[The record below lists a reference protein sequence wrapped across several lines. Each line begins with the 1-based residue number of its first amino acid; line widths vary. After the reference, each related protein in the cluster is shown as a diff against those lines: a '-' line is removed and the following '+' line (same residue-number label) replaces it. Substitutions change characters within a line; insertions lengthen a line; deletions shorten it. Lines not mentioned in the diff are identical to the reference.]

1 MKEIKNECQKIE
13 KDLYMNDEDI
23 LNDILLSEKNISN
36 CYSVAL
42 NELSNKIL
50 YKKIMDIFKD
60 TKDMARDIY
69 NLMFSKGWYVLSP
82 EEENKISKAYQKYSD
97 KLLELS

>member
-1 MKEIKNECQKIE
+1 
-13 KDLYMNDEDI
+13 
-23 LNDILLSEKNISN
+23 
-36 CYSVAL
+36 
-42 NELSNKIL
+42 
-50 YKKIMDIFKD
+50 MDIFKD

-69 NLMFSKGWYVLSP
+69 NLMFSKGWYTLSP